1 LAGRA
6 RGKAGSLSQPKNEIS
21 ITAGKQALMYADLGN
36 LSLVIKHHRSGLTS
50 KQVPIFARDKNTT
63 DASIEG
69 GGLRE
74 MELQVDFGDG
84 AHYGLMNVHQ
94 DDDGVLEAS
103 LHCLVLVSCL

>member
-1 LAGRA
+1 
-6 RGKAGSLSQPKNEIS
+6 
-21 ITAGKQALMYADLGN
+21 MYADLGN

-50 KQVPIFARDKNTT
+50 KQVPIFSRDKNTP

-103 LHCLVLVSCL
+103 LHYLVLVSCF